1 MSIQRQTCT
10 IRYRD
15 SADRIGEMNSAEL
28 SAEIIRNTLPWRT
41 FRWYH
46 GQCHYSGSYWSATES
61 AHVIYESRL
70 ELSRLLMADFDNSV
84 IQIRAQPF
92 QMMARVDG
100 RAVSHIPDYWLLREG
115 VPPVV
120 VAVKPAAMLEDP
132 KINATFRWVREE
144 IESKGWKFEIASE
157 QPAAQLV
164 NVRFLAGFRRP
175 ETISV
180 PVLEALRCLHVDE
193 LSFGEATR
201 LTASPEPLVRA
212 ALLHML
218 WRHELDAD
226 LSVVMSS
233 KTMLHKAV
241 AA

>member
-1 MSIQRQTCT
+1 
-10 IRYRD
+10 
-15 SADRIGEMNSAEL
+15 
-28 SAEIIRNTLPWRT
+28 
-41 FRWYH
+41 
-46 GQCHYSGSYWSATES
+46 
-61 AHVIYESRL
+61 
-70 ELSRLLMADFDNSV
+70 MADFDNSV

-241 AA
+241 AGGTGWRLLGDSFAIGMILLGISGLLLWARNRTPKQMILSVFGASLVATLLVLVPNLL

>member
-10 IRYRD
+10 ISYRD
-15 SADRIGEMNSAEL
+15 SNDQVVEMNAAEL
-28 SAEIIRNTLPWRT
+28 SAEMLRNTLPWRT
-41 FRWYH
+41 FRWFH

-84 IQIRAQPF
+84 TQIRAQPF
-92 QMMARVDG
+92 QIKTRVDG
-100 RAVSHIPDYWLLREG
+100 RAVRHVPDYWLLRQG
-115 VPPVV
+115 VPPTV
-120 VAVKPAAMLEDP
+120 VAVKPAGMLEDP
-132 KINATFRWVREE
+132 AIKATFPWVREE

-164 NVRFLAGFRRP
+164 NVRFLSGFRRP

-180 PVLEALRCLHVDE
+180 RVLEELRCLHIDG
-193 LSFGEATR
+193 LAFAEAIR
-201 LTASPEPLVRA
+201 LITCPEPLVRA

-218 WRHELDAD
+218 WRHELEAD

-233 KTMLHKAV
+233 KTVLHKAV